1 MLGAVWLLVVLYLL
15 LGFPLLRTLAVG
27 CLAGFLLSAVPQASL
42 HIRLLFLVGAIAAGW
57 SILVVR
63 DWAPVLR
70 GLEAGIIMGAFFPT
84 LLLLRATADQSP
96 LLAATRERIDRW
108 SERQQEVWVQA
119 VSHLLGSF
127 LMIGGYVI
135 ARSALPPELPEA
147 RRVRLAESAT
157 LGLGLAGCWSP
168 FFVASAIASQLVPSV
183 SAWQLVVLGLGIALI
198 GWTLSRLMFFRGV
211 DMAAPFRSVAAF
223 AIPSA
228 ALVGLV
234 IAVSIVTGLRNLE
247 AITLVVPVVCLGYLA
262 TVGRR
267 AAVSALRRV
276 PPALARLSDEVI
288 VFTTAMC
295 LGAVVAGSGAG
306 KGLSQLLGGL
316 AEMPLLLIFT
326 EVALVVAA
334 GFAGVHPMI
343 SVTLMI
349 PILVEAH
356 RQLADVVVAYV
367 VVLAW
372 LLSSLVAIWTLP
384 VASAATSFDVPVRR
398 LALGRNLRFMLVFG
412 VCGCFALAALNW
424 AIHRHSL

>member
-15 LGFPLLRTLAVG
+15 LGLPLLRTLAVG
-27 CLAGFLLSAVPQASL
+27 CLAGFLVSAVPRASL
-42 HIRLLFLVGAIAAGW
+42 HIRVLFLVGAVAAGW
-57 SILVVR
+57 SVLVVR

-84 LLLLRATADQSP
+84 LLLLRSTADESP
-96 LLAATRERIDRW
+96 LLAATRERIERW

-135 ARSALPPELPEA
+135 ARSALPPQLPEA

-183 SAWQLVVLGLGIALI
+183 SAWQLVVLGLGIAVI
-198 GWTLSRLMFFRGV
+198 GWTLSRLMFFRGL
-211 DMAAPFRSVAAF
+211 DMGAPIRSVVAF

-234 IAVSIVTGLRNLE
+234 IALSLVTGLRNLE
-247 AITLVVPVVCLGYLA
+247 AITLIVPVVCLGYLA
-262 TVGRR
+262 TVGRQ
-267 AAVSALRRV
+267 AAVNALRRV

-295 LGAVVAGSGAG
+295 LGAVVAGSDAG

-316 AEMPLLLIFT
+316 AEMPLLLIFA
-326 EVALVVAA
+326 EVALIVAA

-343 SVTLMI
+343 SVTLML
-349 PILVEAH
+349 PVLVEAH
-356 RQLADVVVAYV
+356 RQLADLVVAYI

-372 LLSSLVAIWTLP
+372 MLSSLVAIWTLP

-398 LALGRNLRFMLVFG
+398 LALGRNLRFMLLFG
-412 VCGCFALAALNW
+412 VCGCIALAVLN
-424 AIHRHSL
+424 RVMTN

>member
-27 CLAGFLLSAVPQASL
+27 CLAGFLLSAVPHASL

-57 SILVVR
+57 SILVAR
-63 DWAPVLR
+63 DWSPVLR

-84 LLLLRATADQSP
+84 LLLLRSTADESP

-119 VSHLLGSF
+119 VSHVLGSF
-127 LMIGGYVI
+127 LMIGGYMI
-135 ARSALPPELPEA
+135 ARSGLPPELPEA

-183 SAWQLVVLGLGIALI
+183 SAWQLVVLGLGIAVI

-211 DMAAPFRSVAAF
+211 DMAAPIRSVAAF
-223 AIPSA
+223 ALPSA

-234 IAVSIVTGLRNLE
+234 IALSLATGLRNLE

-262 TVGRR
+262 TVGRP
-267 AAVSALRRV
+267 AAVRALRRV
-276 PPALARLSDEVI
+276 PPSLARLSDEVI

-316 AEMPLLLIFT
+316 ADLPLLLIFT
-326 EVALVVAA
+326 EVALIVAA

-343 SVTLMI
+343 SATLML
-349 PILVEAH
+349 PLLVEAH
-356 RQLADVVVAYV
+356 RQLADLVVAYV

-384 VASAATSFDVPVRR
+384 VASAATNFDVPVRR

-412 VCGCFALAALNW
+412 LCSCIALAVLNRALM
-424 AIHRHSL
+424 S